1 MPLQE
6 QLRPLLAQY
15 KFATSKGNLTFANST
30 LMQVIE
36 LMSKAIDQPCPCCQT
51 PTAPTVVAASPTK
64 QPVGKRSVG
73 RPKKAR

>member
-36 LMSKAIDQPCPCCQT
+36 LMSKAIDQPCQCCQT
-51 PTAPTVVAASPTK
+51 QTAPTVVAAPPT
-64 QPVGKRSVG
+64 KRSVG